1 MTSAGSLWNKNCS
14 GAWGDARRVL
24 RDVWDDPGTE
34 DLEPWLGAV
43 RAQASRKLWAENDE
57 TMTLDVF
64 SSEVDEAAPW
74 LRNWLRPFVE
84 TGLRLRSRK

>member
-1 MTSAGSLWNKNCS
+1 MRCG
-14 GAWGDARRVL
+14 
-24 RDVWDDPGTE
+24 
-34 DLEPWLGAV
+34 
-43 RAQASRKLWAENDE
+43 AQASRKLRAETDE

-84 TGLRLRSRK
+84 RAYACVAGR